1 MLLRTLVAAGVIA
14 GAFGCR
20 RESTA
25 PSAPAVPPA
34 PAAAPK
40 ADLQAA
46 DAQAAAV
53 PAPPPS
59 LPPGQT
65 VTLLYS
71 SNLRGEY
78 EAHPLGGLAR
88 RATYASEVA
97 ARARGEGGVVV
108 QLDAGDSLLPRLDP
122 VPGDPPPDRK
132 EVERRARLV
141 ATGLGRLKLDAFAP
155 GEADLALGPARLKA
169 LARQARLP
177 IVSANVLDA
186 RGKPLFDTHRF
197 LQLGER
203 RVGIFGVLTLSEA
216 DAAAAKALG
225 YSVGDPLEAA
235 QGLTSALRE
244 KGAEVVVG
252 LFHLAGGVDEARKL
266 GGRIAG
272 LDVMVLGHAAS
283 APAEPLVVGGGS
295 DGAALAVEALER
307 GKLLGRLDL
316 HLVDGD
322 LGFLAPTLAAA
333 GAGGRSWYQNTIV
346 RLDTGVL
353 SDPAMQA
360 LIRPYVE
367 ENRRR
372 AERKLPVGLT
382 AQAGSD
388 GKLAEGAA
396 EKWTYA
402 SSAACGL
409 CHGNQKL
416 HQETSVHAFAMATLQ
431 RKGRERDPYC
441 LGCHATGFGVPGGT
455 RNLQTA
461 VTYFANVGCE
471 SCHGPSVV
479 HVQKQTKATTRL
491 QAPESVCRE
500 CHKPE
505 HSPEPFVYTEALKE
519 VLGPGHGG

>member
-1 MLLRTLVAAGVIA
+1 MLLRSLVAVGVIA
-14 GAFGCR
+14 GVLGCR
-20 RESTA
+20 RESA
-25 PSAPAVPPA
+25 PPAASNPAAPRPDAGAPAVPA
-34 PAAAPK
+34 
-40 ADLQAA
+40 
-46 DAQAAAV
+46 
-53 PAPPPS
+53 APPPRPS
-59 LPPGQT
+59 LPAGQT

-78 EAHPLGGLAR
+78 EAHPLGGLPR
-88 RATYASEVA
+88 RASYTAALA
-97 ARARGEGGVVV
+97 ARLGTEGGTLIQV
-108 QLDAGDSLLPRLDP
+108 DAGDSLLPRLDP

-132 EVERRARLV
+132 EVERRARLL
-141 ATGLGRLKLDAFAP
+141 ATGLGRLKLDAFTP

-169 LARQARLP
+169 LARQARVP
-177 IVSANVLDA
+177 IVAANLFDA
-186 RGKPLFDTHRF
+186 RGKPLFDSHRF
-197 LQLGER
+197 LQRGER

-216 DAAAAKALG
+216 DVAAAKTSG
-225 YSVGDPLEAA
+225 YSVGDVLEAA
-235 QGLTSALRE
+235 QGVTSALRE

-252 LFHLAGGVDEARKL
+252 LFHLAGGLDEARKL
-266 GGRIAG
+266 GGQIAG
-272 LDVMVLGHAAS
+272 LDVMVLGHSAE
-283 APAEPLVVGGGS
+283 APAEPVVVS
-295 DGAALAVEALER
+295 DGPEGASVAVEALER
-307 GKLLGRLDL
+307 GKMLGRLDL
-316 HLVDGD
+316 HLVEGD
-322 LGFLAPTLAAA
+322 LGFLSPARAAA
-333 GAGGRSWYQNTIV
+333 GGGRSWYENTIV
-346 RLDTGVL
+346 RLDTGVV

-360 LIRPYVE
+360 LIRPYIE

-382 AQAGSD
+382 AQAGTD
-388 GKLAEGAA
+388 GTLAEGAA
-396 EKWTYA
+396 ERWTYA

-409 CHGNQKL
+409 CHGNQKM
-416 HQETSVHAFAMATLQ
+416 HFDTSVHAFAMATLQ

-441 LGCHATGFGVPGGT
+441 LGCHTTGFGVPGGT

-500 CHKPE
+500 CHRPE

>member
-1 MLLRTLVAAGVIA
+1 
-14 GAFGCR
+14 
-20 RESTA
+20 
-25 PSAPAVPPA
+25 
-34 PAAAPK
+34 
-40 ADLQAA
+40 
-46 DAQAAAV
+46 
-53 PAPPPS
+53 
-59 LPPGQT
+59 
-65 VTLLYS
+65 
-71 SNLRGEY
+71 
-78 EAHPLGGLAR
+78 
-88 RATYASEVA
+88 
-97 ARARGEGGVVV
+97 VVV
-108 QLDAGDSLLPRLDP
+108 QVDAGDSLLPRLDP
-122 VPGDPPPDRK
+122 VPGDPPPDKK
-132 EVERRARLV
+132 EVDRRARLV
-141 ATGLGRLKLDAFAP
+141 ATGLGRLKLDAFTP
-155 GEADLALGPARLKA
+155 GEADLALGPSRLKA
-169 LARQARLP
+169 LARRARLP
-177 IVSANVLDA
+177 VVSANVLDA

-203 RVGIFGVLTLSEA
+203 RVGIFGVLTLSPT
-216 DAAAAKALG
+216 DAEAAKALG
-225 YSVGDPLEAA
+225 YHVGDPLEAA
-235 QGLTSALRE
+235 QGVTSALRE

-252 LFHLAGGVDEARKL
+252 LFHLAGGADEARKL
-266 GGRIAG
+266 GGQIAG
-272 LDVMVLGHAAS
+272 LDVMVLGHSAT
-283 APAEPLVVGGGS
+283 APAQPLVVS
-295 DGAALAVEALER
+295 DGADGAAVAVEALER

-322 LGFLAPTLAAA
+322 LGFLAPARAAA
-333 GAGGRSWYQNTIV
+333 GTGGRSWYANTIV
-346 RLDTGVL
+346 HLDTGVL
-353 SDPAMQA
+353 SDPAMLA
-360 LIRPYVE
+360 LIRPYIE

-388 GKLAEGAA
+388 GQLAEGAA

-409 CHGNQKL
+409 CHGNQKQ
-416 HQETSVHAFAMATLQ
+416 HFETSVHAFAMATLQ

-491 QAPESVCRE
+491 AAPESVCRE

>member
-1 MLLRTLVAAGVIA
+1 MLLRTLVVASLIA

-20 RESTA
+20 RDSAA
-25 PSAPAVPPA
+25 PSTPPA
-34 PAAAPK
+34 SPK
-40 ADLQAA
+40 P
-46 DAQAAAV
+46 DARA
-53 PAPPPS
+53 PAPPPAPPSPS
-59 LPPGQT
+59 LPAGQT

-88 RATYASEVA
+88 RASYSGQQASS
-97 ARARGEGGVVV
+97 RRGEGEALIQV
-108 QLDAGDSLLPRLDP
+108 DAGDSLLPRLDP

-132 EVERRARLV
+132 EVERRARLL
-141 ATGLGRLKLDAFAP
+141 ATGLGRLKLDAFTP

-177 IVSANVLDA
+177 LVAANVLDA

-197 LQLGER
+197 LQLGQR
-203 RVGIFGVLTLSEA
+203 RVGIFGVLTLSSE
-216 DAAAAKALG
+216 DAAAAKQLG
-225 YSVGDPLEAA
+225 YTAGDALEAA
-235 QGLTSALRE
+235 QGLTSMLRE

-252 LFHLAGGVDEARKL
+252 LFHLAGGLDEARKL
-266 GGRIAG
+266 GGQIAG
-272 LDVMVLGHAAS
+272 LDVMVLGHAAA
-283 APAEPLVVGGGS
+283 APADPLVVS
-295 DGAALAVEALER
+295 DGPEGGAIAVEALER
-307 GKLLGRLDL
+307 GKMLGHLDL
-316 HLVDGD
+316 HIVDGD
-322 LGFLAPTLAAA
+322 LGFLPPVRAAA
-333 GAGGRSWYQNTIV
+333 GSGGRSWYENKIV
-346 RLDTGVL
+346 RLDTGVV

-360 LIRPYVE
+360 LIRPYIE

-388 GKLAEGAA
+388 GKLAEGTV

-402 SSAACGL
+402 STAACGL
-409 CHGNQKL
+409 CHGNQKM
-416 HQETSVHAFAMATLQ
+416 HFDTSVHAFAMATLQ

-441 LGCHATGFGVPGGT
+441 LGCHATGFGVAGGT

-479 HVQKQTKATTRL
+479 HVQKQTRVTTRL
-491 QAPESVCRE
+491 KAPESTCRE
-500 CHKPE
+500 CHRPE
-505 HSPEPFVYTEALKE
+505 HSPEPFVYTDALKE

>member
-1 MLLRTLVAAGVIA
+1 M
-14 GAFGCR
+14 
-20 RESTA
+20 
-25 PSAPAVPPA
+25 
-34 PAAAPK
+34 
-40 ADLQAA
+40 
-46 DAQAAAV
+46 
-53 PAPPPS
+53 
-59 LPPGQT
+59 
-65 VTLLYS
+65 
-71 SNLRGEY
+71 
-78 EAHPLGGLAR
+78 
-88 RATYASEVA
+88 
-97 ARARGEGGVVV
+97 V
-108 QLDAGDSLLPRLDP
+108 QVDAGDSLLPRLEP
-122 VPGDPPPDRK
+122 APGDPPPDRK
-132 EVERRARLV
+132 EVERRARLL
-141 ATGLGRLKLDAFAP
+141 ATGLGRLKLDAFTP

-186 RGKPLFDTHRF
+186 RGKPLFDSHRF

-203 RVGIFGVLTLSEA
+203 RVGIFGVLTLSRGGRRGGQ
-216 DAAAAKALG
+216 DA
-225 YSVGDPLEAA
+225 
-235 QGLTSALRE
+235 GLQR
-244 KGAEVVVG
+244 GRR
-252 LFHLAGGVDEARKL
+252 AGGGPGRDLGAAGEGCGGGGGAVPP
-266 GGRIAG
+266 GGRAG
-272 LDVMVLGHAAS
+272 RGPQAGRADRRAGRDGAGPCGR
-283 APAEPLVVGGGS
+283 APRPNRWWSS
-295 DGAALAVEALER
+295 DGADGAAVAVEALER

-322 LGFLAPTLAAA
+322 LGFLRADPGARQVRAGAA
-333 GAGGRSWYQNTIV
+333 GTRTPSSAWTPGCV
-346 RLDTGVL
+346 

-360 LIRPYVE
+360 LIRPYIE

-382 AQAGSD
+382 AQAGTD

-402 SSAACGL
+402 STAACGL
-409 CHGNQKL
+409 CHGNQKM
-416 HQETSVHAFAMATLQ
+416 HFDTSVHAFAMATLQ

-500 CHKPE
+500 CHKPRTFARTVRVHRGPEGGARPRPRGLADVNVNVDVDDHGHDAE
-505 HSPEPFVYTEALKE
+505 HGRVAGRAHGQVNDHHCGNVDFVSRPSQSYSATA
-519 VLGPGHGG
+519 PWPATATRSASWP

>member
-14 GAFGCR
+14 GAVGCR
-20 RESTA
+20 RESPA
-25 PSAPAVPPA
+25 PVPPPA
-34 PAAAPK
+34 PAAPK
-40 ADLQAA
+40 LDV
-46 DAQAAAV
+46 QAAAVV

-59 LPPGQT
+59 LSPGQT

-88 RATYASEVA
+88 RATYTSELA

-141 ATGLGRLKLDAFAP
+141 ATGLGRLKLDAFTP
-155 GEADLALGPARLKA
+155 GEADLALGPVKLKA

-186 RGKPLFDTHRF
+186 RGKPLFDSFRF
-197 LQLGER
+197 LQLGDR
-203 RVGIFGVLTLSEA
+203 RVGVFGVLTLSEA
-216 DAAAAKALG
+216 DAAAAKTFG

-235 QGLTSALRE
+235 QGVTSALRE

-266 GGRIAG
+266 GGQIAG

-283 APAEPLVVGGGS
+283 APAEPLVVSDGA

-322 LGFLAPTLAAA
+322 LGFLAPTRAAA
-333 GAGGRSWYQNTIV
+333 GSGGRSWYENTIV
-346 RLDTGVL
+346 RLDPRVR

-382 AQAGSD
+382 AQAGTD

-402 SSAACGL
+402 STAACGL
-409 CHGNQKL
+409 CHGNQKM
-416 HQETSVHAFAMATLQ
+416 HFDASVHAYAMATLQ

-505 HSPEPFVYTEALKE
+505 HSPEPFVYTDALKE